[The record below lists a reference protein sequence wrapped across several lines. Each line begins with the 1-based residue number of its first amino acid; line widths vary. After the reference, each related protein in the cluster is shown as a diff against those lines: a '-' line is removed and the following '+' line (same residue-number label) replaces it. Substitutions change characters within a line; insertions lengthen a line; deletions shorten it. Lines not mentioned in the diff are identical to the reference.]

1 MPAAHRT
8 EHVVLH
14 VAVTELTPVHRTCP
28 QVPPQ
33 LSPNTSLHTPLPQLS
48 PHTPILAE
56 AHSRAQTR
64 STLCVLSHFSHIQ
77 LFVTL
82 WAVAHQAPLSM
93 GFSRQEYSSGLPCP
107 PPGDLPHPRIE
118 SASLAS
124 PALAGG
130 FFTTSAIWET
140 LHSCISSLPTCAHAQ
155 YTDRCKGL
163 SVDGYQALGW
173 LFLCAQGR
181 DTSPSLHCHLET
193 VSTTFLSST
202 NWAGPHNCIWF
213 CLH

>member
-1 MPAAHRT
+1 MENANICNKNVCTKRSN
-8 EHVVLH
+8 VCVC
-14 VAVTELTPVHRTCP
+14 VCV
-28 QVPPQ
+28 
-33 LSPNTSLHTPLPQLS
+33 
-48 PHTPILAE
+48 
-56 AHSRAQTR
+56 RAQLCL
-64 STLCVLSHFSHIQ
+64 TLCDPMICSPPGLYLCF
-77 LFVTL
+77 
-82 WAVAHQAPLSM
+82 
-93 GFSRQEYSSGLPCP
+93 RQEYWSGLPCP
-107 PPGDLPHPRIE
+107 SPGDLPNPGIE
-118 SASLAS
+118 SASLTS

-155 YTDRCKGL
+155 YTDRCMGL
-163 SVDGYQALGW
+163 SADGFQALGW

-181 DTSPSLHCHLET
+181 DTSPSLHCHLGM